1 MQDEG
6 ITESHTLQSPLNEPL
21 REIPA
26 PGPGLNQPSQPND
39 PGPDGTQYVNSGG
52 DVVGVVKDGVLEPVS
67 PVGETAQE
75 PAPVLA
81 NGLGARQDGQEVV
94 EPPVIER
101 EPEPSFH
108 FYKVG
113 ERVGLIGRILDAH
126 DKGNLVIEIEG
137 TNPGGQ
143 FDAGQYVHIAESVLN
158 GGVDLILKTKRERLK
173 REAAGG

>member
-1 MQDEG
+1 MDTQEPIPGSNLQDPTGNAVGAE
-6 ITESHTLQSPLNEPL
+6 
-21 REIPA
+21 
-26 PGPGLNQPSQPND
+26 PGLNQPGQPND

-52 DVVGVVKDGVLEPVS
+52 DVVGVVKDGVLEP
-67 PVGETAQE
+67 A
-75 PAPVLA
+75 PAPA
-81 NGLGARQDGQEVV
+81 P
-94 EPPVIER
+94 EPP
-101 EPEPSFH
+101 PFH